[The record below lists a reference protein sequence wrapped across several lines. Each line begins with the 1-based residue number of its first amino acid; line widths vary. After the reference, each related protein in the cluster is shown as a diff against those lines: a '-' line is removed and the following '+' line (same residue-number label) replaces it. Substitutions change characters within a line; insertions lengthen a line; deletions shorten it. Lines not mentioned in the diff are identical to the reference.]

1 MCSIDPY
8 EVWGKLFCLFFCVF
22 LGGRVDLLCRSLRL
36 LLGGL
41 IIFELRAAVRA
52 DARPPGADL
61 EALFAVRALV
71 ENQLIMSDC
80 RRFPSMTIRIPTAQE
95 VTIARSLIL

>member
-8 EVWGKLFCLFFCVF
+8 EVWGKLFCLFFCAF
-22 LGGRVDLLCRSLRL
+22 LGGRVDLLCRGLRL

-52 DARPPGADL
+52 NARPPGCLLYTSDAAD
-61 EALFAVRALV
+61 E
-71 ENQLIMSDC
+71 
-80 RRFPSMTIRIPTAQE
+80 
-95 VTIARSLIL
+95 